1 MTRRLLVSYLTVTL
15 IVLLLLEVP
24 LALFYA
30 QREIERLTADV
41 ASDAS
46 VIATVYEDDL
56 ERGLPLDPRPAE
68 EYEARTGARVVV
80 VDSDG
85 IARVDTQQPTPRDFS
100 TRPEIVVALGGNR
113 TSGTRSSDTLDTDL
127 LYVALP
133 VASGGVVH
141 GALRVTLET
150 SHVDSHV
157 RRFWAGLVGIGA
169 VVLGVMALIGWAVA
183 RSVSRP
189 VRALNATA
197 TRFARGDLSVPD
209 DHEASDGPP
218 ELRLLADTMA
228 DMAHRLQELIDEQR
242 AFVADASHQLRTPLT
257 ALRLRLEN
265 LQSRAD
271 EPTSAELD
279 AAIDEISRLGALV
292 TDLLQLAR
300 ADRSRTAEP
309 TDAARLAA
317 DRVDTWS
324 AMAESRQV
332 TLRALGTENAAVVL
346 AVPGALEQILDN
358 VLDNAIAVAPPAS
371 EVTVRL
377 DRHHDVRRIAV
388 SDHGPGLSDEDKLR
402 AVRRFWRGNPTAPGS
417 GLGLAIATTLAEA
430 SGGSLRLTDTP
441 GGGLTVLIELPST
454 TDRSVP
460 AR

>member
-300 ADRSRTAEP
+300 ADRSRTTQP
-309 TDAARLAA
+309 TDAARLTA

-324 AMAESRQV
+324 AVAESRQV
-332 TLRALGTENAAVVL
+332 TLRGIGQCVVDLEALG
-346 AVPGALEQILDN
+346 
-358 VLDNAIAVAPPAS
+358 PP
-371 EVTVRL
+371 
-377 DRHHDVRRIAV
+377 DG
-388 SDHGPGLSDEDKLR
+388 GPQ
-402 AVRRFWRGNPTAPGS
+402 
-417 GLGLAIATTLAEA
+417 
-430 SGGSLRLTDTP
+430 
-441 GGGLTVLIELPST
+441 
-454 TDRSVP
+454 

>member
-218 ELRLLADTMA
+218 ELPTNSAPRSPPSGCAWRTS
-228 DMAHRLQELIDEQR
+228 R
-242 AFVADASHQLRTPLT
+242 VA
-257 ALRLRLEN
+257 
-265 LQSRAD
+265 
-271 EPTSAELD
+271 PTSPPAPSSMPRSTRS
-279 AAIDEISRLGALV
+279 AGWAHWSPISCSWRGPTGA
-292 TDLLQLAR
+292 
-300 ADRSRTAEP
+300 
-309 TDAARLAA
+309 
-317 DRVDTWS
+317 
-324 AMAESRQV
+324 
-332 TLRALGTENAAVVL
+332 
-346 AVPGALEQILDN
+346 
-358 VLDNAIAVAPPAS
+358 APPS
-371 EVTVRL
+371 PRMPPVSRPTGSTRGRRWRSP
-377 DRHHDVRRIAV
+377 DR
-388 SDHGPGLSDEDKLR
+388 
-402 AVRRFWRGNPTAPGS
+402 
-417 GLGLAIATTLAEA
+417 
-430 SGGSLRLTDTP
+430 
-441 GGGLTVLIELPST
+441 
-454 TDRSVP
+454 
-460 AR
+460 

>member
-100 TRPEIVVALGGNR
+100 TRPEIVVALGGDR

-209 DHEASDGPP
+209 DHEAGDGPP

-279 AAIDEISRLGALV
+279 VAIDEISRLGTLV

-441 GGGLTVLIELPST
+441 GGGLTVLIELPSA